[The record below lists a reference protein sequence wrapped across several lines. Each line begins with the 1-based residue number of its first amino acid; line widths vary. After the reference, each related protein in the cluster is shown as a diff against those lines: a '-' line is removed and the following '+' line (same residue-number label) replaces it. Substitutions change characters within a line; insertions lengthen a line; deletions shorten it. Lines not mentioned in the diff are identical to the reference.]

1 MGKELSDSS
10 FFSSFFVLRFI
21 TVSVLLQKAM
31 PAEEARSRFECE
43 IINCFNV
50 KMRQVPLEKTRL
62 ICATGKMA
70 ANVSLL
76 PHNTFR
82 KQC

>member
-1 MGKELSDSS
+1 MGKELSDSF

-43 IINCFNV
+43 MINCFNV
-50 KMRQVPLEKTRL
+50 KMRL
-62 ICATGKMA
+62 INLRHRENG
-70 ANVSLL
+70 
-76 PHNTFR
+76 R
-82 KQC
+82 QCESFTP